1 MAKQDLF
8 GEDFTAA
15 VQAAGARAR
24 EETLRAGVSVFY
36 RDAASG
42 LEVME
47 QPDGRRFEIR
57 YIPGA
62 PREQNYE
69 VLREIGRSAA

>member
-1 MAKQDLF
+1 MNQDLF
-8 GEDFTAA
+8 SEDFTAA

-24 EETLRAGVSVFY
+24 EETLRAGVPVFY
-36 RDAASG
+36 RDAESG

-62 PREQNYE
+62 PRERNYE